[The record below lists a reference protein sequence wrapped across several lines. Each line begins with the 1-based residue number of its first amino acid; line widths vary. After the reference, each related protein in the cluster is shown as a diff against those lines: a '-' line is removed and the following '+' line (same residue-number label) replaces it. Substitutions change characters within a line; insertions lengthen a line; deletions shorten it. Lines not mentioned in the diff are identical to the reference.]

1 MFCKYVPHNT
11 HYLIKKRFDS
21 KNIRERILQLDG
33 CKNVEKVIVLV
44 RGVGFEPTQA
54 YAIGASA
61 LIKNVSRKNVSP
73 VMEGLI
79 VTDSGKL
86 DEFLKWCL
94 GKGTSYETCIQ
105 YVNYLRKPLNRN
117 NKWSVLAY
125 KAYFKFT
132 RNEDLWKKIRTKQSR
147 PDLNV
152 PTDQEVLETLET
164 ACSYSQELCLVFK
177 LLIESGARLAEIV
190 KMLREFDPG
199 NLKEHSG
206 FYTYTLSYFRGSKR
220 SFYIFTITKPRKLVI
235 SGNWVSNWASK
246 NGKVRPKYV
255 RKWVATRMAYLEIPM
270 EIVDFIQGRVP
281 RTILEKHYLNLYALA
296 LKHYPKYAKWLK
308 ENILEAI

>member
-1 MFCKYVPHNT
+1 M
-11 HYLIKKRFDS
+11 
-21 KNIRERILQLDG
+21 
-33 CKNVEKVIVLV
+33 

-79 VTDSGKL
+79 VADSGKL

-94 GKGTSYETCIQ
+94 GKGTSYETCVQ

-125 KAYFKFT
+125 KAYFRFT